1 MIDIPKLNPEDYD
14 RLKDRIYFI
23 CKDFNELNIFEL
35 YEIVKA
41 RYEVF
46 ACEQEITCENDFD
59 DKDKICKHLFVIDE
73 EYGLNRVIG
82 YCRLLPPGISY
93 EDASIGRVLVISD
106 YRNKGIARKMMVKAI
121 NKAQDN
127 GMKVIGIHS
136 NNEIALK
143 LYKSLGFVT
152 KEFGERE
159 YLEMKL

>member
-1 MIDIPKLNPEDYD
+1 MKENY
-14 RLKDRIYFI
+14 KFI

-82 YCRLLPPGISY
+82 YCRLLPPGLSY
-93 EDASIGRVLVISD
+93 EDASIGRVLVIND
-106 YRNKGIARKMMVKAI
+106 YRNKGIARKMIIKAI
-121 NKAQDN
+121 EEINNRYPKSNITLSSHSYIKNLYISVGFEIISDEYEEARIPHVK
-127 GMKVIGIHS
+127 MKFRI
-136 NNEIALK
+136 
-143 LYKSLGFVT
+143 
-152 KEFGERE
+152 
-159 YLEMKL
+159 